1 MDLRRVHDFIIEKAI
16 FVCGLV
22 SIVAIILIFVFL
34 IKEGGFFFFKVP
46 LLDFMLGKYWYPTSS
61 PQELG
66 ILPLLLG
73 SLLVTGVAVLIAVP
87 LGISGAI
94 FIAEIARGSLKEFL
108 KSSVELIQAI
118 PSVVLGF
125 LGAKV
130 LGAYVMQWFHL
141 SMGLTAFTA
150 SLLLAFMALPT
161 IISVMEDAITA
172 VPKRYRESALAMGA
186 NRWQTIY
193 KVVLPAAASGMAAAI
208 MLGIGRAI
216 GETMVVA
223 MASGNAAIIP
233 RIPGGILGPVKTL
246 TATIATEMGEASGLH
261 VKALFGIAIVL
272 FIITLAVNVSADFL
286 VHRRKLK

>member
-1 MDLRRVHDFIIEKAI
+1 MDIKTIKEFLIEKII
-16 FVCGLV
+16 FICGIV
-22 SIVAIILIFVFL
+22 SIIGVVLIFIFL
-34 IKEGGFFFFKVP
+34 LREGGSFFLKVP
-46 LLDFMLGKYWYPTSS
+46 LIDFLTGKQWYPTSN
-61 PQELG
+61 PPKFG

-73 SLLVTGVAVLIAVP
+73 SVLVTGGAILLAVP
-87 LGISGAI
+87 LGVAGAV
-94 FIAEIARGSLKEFL
+94 FIAEIAKGSLKEFL

-130 LGAYVMQWFHL
+130 LGTYVMNWFNL
-141 SMGLTAFTA
+141 PTGLTAFTA

-172 VPKRYRESALAMGA
+172 VPKRYKESALAMGA
-186 NRWQTIY
+186 THWQSIY
-193 KVVLPAAASGMAAAI
+193 KVIIPAASSGMMAAI

-233 RIPGGILGPVKTL
+233 KSIFDPVKTL
-246 TATIATEMGEASGLH
+246 TATIATEMGEASGTHAL
-261 VKALFGIAIVL
+261 ALFSIGIVL
-272 FIITLAVNVSADFL
+272 FAITISVNVTADFL
-286 VHRRKLK
+286 IHRKRLR